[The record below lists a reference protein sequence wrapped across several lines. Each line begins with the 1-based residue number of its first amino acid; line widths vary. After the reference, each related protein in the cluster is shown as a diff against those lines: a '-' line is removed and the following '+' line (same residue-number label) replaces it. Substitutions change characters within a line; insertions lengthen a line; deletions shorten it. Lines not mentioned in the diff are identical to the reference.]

1 MLFTRPFSSHVCFLE
16 MPDLWEDSEVLCLLE
31 VWGDQEIQNQ
41 FEGSTR
47 NKKIFEVISARLA
60 ERDVVRTA
68 DQCREKVKKL
78 RWEYKQ
84 IRDHNNVSGRNRKT
98 IRFLPQLDAILGH
111 RPSTQPKSVI
121 ESNSIVEQEETEG
134 KHF

>member
-1 MLFTRPFSSHVCFLE
+1 

-47 NKKIFEVISARLA
+47 NKNIFEVISARLA

-78 RWEYKQ
+78 HGEYKQ

-98 IRFLPQLDAILGH
+98 IRFLLQLDAILGH

>member
-1 MLFTRPFSSHVCFLE
+1 MCFLE
-16 MPDLWEDSEVLCLLE
+16 IPDLWEDSEVLCLLE

-68 DQCREKVKKL
+68 DQCREKVKEL
-78 RWEYKQ
+78 RGEYKQ

>member
-1 MLFTRPFSSHVCFLE
+1 

-60 ERDVVRTA
+60 EHDVVRTA

-78 RWEYKQ
+78 RGEYKQ
-84 IRDHNNVSGRNRKT
+84 IRDHNNVSRRNRKT